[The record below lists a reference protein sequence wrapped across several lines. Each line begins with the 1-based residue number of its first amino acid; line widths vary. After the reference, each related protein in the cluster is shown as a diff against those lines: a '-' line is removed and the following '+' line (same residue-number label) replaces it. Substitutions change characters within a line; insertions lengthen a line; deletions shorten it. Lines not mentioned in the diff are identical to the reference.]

1 MFVLMIKMVNPF
13 LKISLLPFTWDLSP
27 AWRPVRIEPCP
38 PIVMTDVASATVNH
52 LGYIRSYLLP
62 QDQPQPETQ
71 KGHLAT

>member
-27 AWRPVRIEPCP
+27 AWHPVRIEPCP

-71 KGHLAT
+71 KGYLAT